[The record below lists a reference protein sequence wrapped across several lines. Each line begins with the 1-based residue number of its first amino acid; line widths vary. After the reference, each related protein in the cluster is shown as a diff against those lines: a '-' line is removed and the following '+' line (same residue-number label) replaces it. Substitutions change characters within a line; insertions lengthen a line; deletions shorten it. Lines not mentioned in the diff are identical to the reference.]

1 MVTSHFDEG
10 RFAALLDMA
19 GVKVAVELAQ
29 LLDEDLSRIDL
40 ALTPAIG
47 NPFVLHAQ
55 SHILLSIAGTIGAN
69 QVYDLAQRMT
79 ELVRG
84 GEGAGELAHTLAEIR
99 LALQAVI
106 LRVRSTRS
114 DLERSS

>member
-1 MVTSHFDEG
+1 MVTDHFDEG

-19 GVKVAVELAQ
+19 GHDVAVELAQ
-29 LLDEDLSRIDL
+29 LLDEDLSRVDV
-40 ALTPAIG
+40 ALGPAVG
-47 NPFVLHAQ
+47 NPFVLHTQ

-69 QVYDLAQRMT
+69 QVYHLAQRMT

-84 GEGAGELAHTLAEIR
+84 GECAGELAHTLAEMR